1 MSAPISTKIGHALA
15 RVLQI
20 DLNPGQRA
28 KESPIPRVIEAQDGS
43 GLGTTYIEQEPTVME
58 WFQQFEPSVPGF
70 VSYLLSLIPFISWI
84 GRYNL
89 KWLYGDLVAGITV
102 GCVVIPQGSKF
113 RRPSLLLILS
123 TSLKPYVLRSP
134 PPLFLFLVGLEQ
146 LYTLATL
153 FGVN

>member
-1 MSAPISTKIGHALA
+1 MSAPISTKIGHSLA
-15 RVLQI
+15 WVLRI

-28 KESPIPRVIEAQDGS
+28 KESPIPRVVEGQDGS
-43 GLGTTYIEQEPTVME
+43 GLGTTYIEHEPTVME

-70 VSYLLSLIPFISWI
+70 VSYLLSLIPFVSWI

-113 RRPSLLLILS
+113 AFFLFFS
-123 TSLKPYVLRSP
+123 
-134 PPLFLFLVGLEQ
+134 LFLFL
-146 LYTLATL
+146 
-153 FGVN
+153 